1 MSNLKKYLVFP
12 IASFVLGFFFANAV
26 NMLVPGS
33 QEDSELPSDCA
44 EEESFIY
51 IELGGAVNKPGVYR
65 VEKNARLKEAVDMAE
80 GFSSDYDYLWTAK
93 NINLSKTLEDAEKV
107 FIPFASTK
115 TFGNQ
120 SDTGLPAYYFAVD
133 SDDSTAV
140 QTNSSSS
147 SYNSSSNGKT
157 NVNSATLAELD
168 ELPGVG
174 AVYAQKILD
183 NRPYSDYQNLM
194 DKAGLSQS
202 LMDKIKDSIT
212 F

>member
-12 IASFVLGFFFANAV
+12 IVSFVLGFFFANAV
-26 NMLVPGS
+26 NMLIPGS
-33 QEDSELPSDCA
+33 REDSELPSDCA
-44 EEESFIY
+44 AEESFIY

-65 VEKNARLKEAVDMAE
+65 VEKNSRLKEVVDMAE

-107 FIPFASTK
+107 FIPFASAK
-115 TFGNQ
+115 TSGNQ
-120 SDTGLPAYYFAVD
+120 SGAGLPAYYFAVD
-133 SDDSTAV
+133 SVGNSATE
-140 QTNSSSS
+140 TNSSSS
-147 SYNSSSNGKT
+147 SDNSTSSGKT

-183 NRPYSDYQNLM
+183 NRPYSDYQDLM